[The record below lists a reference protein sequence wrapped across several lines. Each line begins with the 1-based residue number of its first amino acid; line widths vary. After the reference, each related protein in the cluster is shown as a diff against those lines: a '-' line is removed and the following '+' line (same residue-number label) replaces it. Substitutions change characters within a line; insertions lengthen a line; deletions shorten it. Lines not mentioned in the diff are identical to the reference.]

1 MRHKISRRD
10 MLKMMGAAGL
20 ASFAPIPNASM
31 LDLVN
36 RMQDF
41 RGSFTWWRVPPDTPI
56 EQEQLDAFD
65 AAVAELMPNVTISY
79 EVMGYGEML
88 DVLRT
93 AVRGGGGPDVAVLP
107 ILWGV
112 EFAAGGFLR
121 PLSPADLGYTN
132 EQFWPRALN
141 SNLWE
146 GEYYGVPTNNETM
159 TFIWNKRLFEAA
171 GLDPE
176 VPPATWQEVVD
187 FSNQIFTNTGA
198 SGYGIVARQN
208 HGNTP
213 FRNMPLLW
221 AYGASVL
228 DETDPLPQYNEV
240 RINSPEAA
248 AALQVLYDIY
258 VRDRS
263 APSSALDNSQAEN
276 RELFIAE
283 RVAMMID
290 HPTALRI
297 ITQNNPELAPFM
309 GFAKFPE
316 GPVRRAAVFGG
327 SNIHIFNRAN
337 EDVLPAIKAFCTLRC
352 NPEWANRLAWFSNP
366 GNREGF
372 DNEWFQTRL
381 EQIPF
386 LDVATS
392 MLEFGIPFPVIP
404 EATEIMNLIIPALLQ
419 NVLTERMTIA
429 DALAE
434 AERAVEE
441 VMARA

>member
-1 MRHKISRRD
+1 MSSLNRRQF
-10 MLKMMGAAGL
+10 LKMMGAAGL
-20 ASFAPIPNASM
+20 ATFASGIPAFTLARQELS
-31 LDLVN
+31 
-36 RMQDF
+36 
-41 RGSFTWWRVPPDTPI
+41 GSFNWWRVPPDTQL
-56 EQEQLDAFD
+56 EQEQQDAFD
-65 AAVAELMPNVTISY
+65 AAVAELMPNVSISY

-112 EFAAGGFLR
+112 EFSAGGFLR
-121 PLSPADLGYTN
+121 PLAPADLGYTN

-141 SNLWE
+141 SNLWD
-146 GEYYGVPTNNETM
+146 GQYYGVPTNNETM
-159 TFIWNKRLFEAA
+159 TFIWNKSTFEAA

-176 VPPATWQEVVD
+176 VPPKTWDEVVA
-187 FSNQIFTNTGA
+187 FSNQIASNTES

-228 DETDPLPQYNEV
+228 DETEDVPQYTEA

-248 AALQVLYDIY
+248 AALQVLHDIY
-258 VRDRS
+258 VRDKS
-263 APSSALDNSQAEN
+263 APSSALDNSQTEN
-276 RELFIAE
+276 RDLFIAG

-290 HPTALRI
+290 HPTALRL
-297 ITQNNPELAPFM
+297 ITEQNPDLAPQV
-309 GFAKFPE
+309 GFAQFPE
-316 GPVRRAAVFGG
+316 GPTRRAAVFGG
-327 SNIHIFNRAN
+327 SNIHVFNRAN
-337 EDVLPAIKAFCTLRC
+337 EESLPAILAFAQLRC

-372 DNEWFQTRL
+372 ENEWFQTRM

-392 MLEFGIPFPVIP
+392 MLEYGIPFPVIP
-404 EATEIMNLIIPALLQ
+404 ESTEIMNLIVPSLIQ
-419 NVLTERMTIA
+419 NVLTDTMSIP

-434 AERAVEE
+434 AERAINE
-441 VMARA
+441 VLARA